1 MLFTFGE
8 IKMKLHNIERI
19 KEIFESEAKL
29 KRNLWGYKPSDFKI
43 SEVTFT
49 LKEIKS
55 ILTKI
60 NQRQRE

>member
-1 MLFTFGE
+1 
-8 IKMKLHNIERI
+8 MKLHNIERI